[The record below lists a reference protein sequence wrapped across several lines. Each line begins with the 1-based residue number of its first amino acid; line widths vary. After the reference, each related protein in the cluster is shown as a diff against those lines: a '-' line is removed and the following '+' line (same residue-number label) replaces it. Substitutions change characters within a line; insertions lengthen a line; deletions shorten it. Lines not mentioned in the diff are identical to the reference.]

1 MPLPLFQAFPA
12 LEGRLDP
19 VALGE
24 FPTRVE
30 RVGKLE
36 RALDSTAPLFV
47 KRDDLTS
54 PIYGGNKVR
63 TLEVL
68 FGLARASSFRHIT
81 AVGAFGSNHA
91 VATALHA
98 ARAGLEPRA
107 ILFPQPISR
116 AALENLRVTA
126 ARASELLALRHWSVV
141 PYAMWRARRRRSYVM
156 APGGATPEGALG
168 YVAAALELAAQVA
181 AGELEAPRQVRIGV
195 GSTCTTA
202 GLLVGFELATRL
214 GLGFTRVPGVVAV
227 RVTPWPV
234 TSRFRILSLAVRTS
248 ALLAELCEDPTLRLR
263 ERELG
268 PRLIVDGE
276 ELGAG
281 YGKPTSRGL
290 EAIELF
296 RATSGIT
303 LDTTYSAKAAA
314 SFVRAARAGAVGP
327 LLFWSTKSS
336 APLPAIQ
343 PAELEHLP
351 PHVKRWLSSPP
362 GA

>member
-1 MPLPLFQAFPA
+1 MPLPLFQTFPA
-12 LEGRLDP
+12 LKGRLDP
-19 VALGE
+19 VALGQ

-30 RVGKLE
+30 RALELE
-36 RALDSTAPLFV
+36 RALDSATPLFV
-47 KRDDLTS
+47 KRDDLSS
-54 PIYGGNKVR
+54 PVYGGNKVR

-68 FGLARASSFRHIT
+68 FGLARASSLRRIT

-107 ILFPQPISR
+107 ILFPQPMSF

-126 ARASELLALRHWSVV
+126 ARVSELVALRHWSLV
-141 PYAMWRARRRRSYVM
+141 PYAMWRARRRPSYVM

-168 YVAAALELAAQVA
+168 YVAAALELAAQIDG
-181 AGELEAPRQVRIGV
+181 GELEAPRQIRIGV

-214 GLGFTRVPGVVAV
+214 GLGFSRVPELVAV

-234 TSRFRILSLAVRTS
+234 TSRFRILSLAARTS
-248 ALLAELCEDPTLRLR
+248 ALLARLCEDPKLRLR
-263 ERELG
+263 EPELA
-268 PRLIVDGE
+268 PRLVVDGE

-281 YGKPTSRGL
+281 YGKPTPRGR

-296 RATSGIT
+296 RATSGVT

-314 SFVRAARAGAVGP
+314 SFVRAAQAGPPGP

-336 APLPAIQ
+336 APLPEIETR
-343 PAELEHLP
+343 ELEHLP

-362 GA
+362 SG